1 MEAWKPTTFEDT
13 LLYEYWKMREKHL
26 YLEVP
31 VGNKELGN
39 WPPKSKIRRID
50 GVIILDELKKEEPNV
65 FRYRDYTIEE
75 FYKKVQ
81 GKTIELIEV
90 KKNLNRLVIGQV
102 IAGADMFER
111 QYNTSKIIP
120 VILCKNGDPALEW
133 VCKKRNIKVEII

>member
-50 GVIILDELKKEEPNV
+50 GVIILDELKNEKP
-65 FRYRDYTIEE
+65 
-75 FYKKVQ
+75 KVS
-81 GKTIELIEV
+81 GI
-90 KKNLNRLVIGQV
+90 
-102 IAGADMFER
+102 
-111 QYNTSKIIP
+111 
-120 VILCKNGDPALEW
+120 
-133 VCKKRNIKVEII
+133 EIIVLKNFIKRCREKQLN